1 MFILLL
7 FFIDLLSFHQ
17 AIFQREI
24 GDKSKI
30 KKLILQ
36 KKILDTQCSLCI
48 DKSKTETELSC
59 TLSHHYG
66 CDCKDKLV
74 CLRHEIEDICP
85 ICKKPKDFLKSAYNV
100 DLSRILIESIKSGN
114 FPLTKGLL
122 EEGANPNYRINNL
135 QSTWPIMHAAQRGP
149 EFIDI
154 LLEHDAITNVKV
166 STRTVFSTNF
176 NFEGGDEVF
185 VYRPTKIPVCLFDYL
200 FLNTSRD
207 VIKDITIILKNKIFL
222 DLRGFCIEAINDYI
236 DYFKDNE
243 LLHDFGEMINQE
255 KILLP
260 KESYKHY
267 LKIKF
272 NS

>member
-85 ICKKPKDFLKSAYNV
+85 ICKKPKDFLRAAYNV

-114 FPLTKGLL
+114 FPLTKDLL

-149 EFIDI
+149 EFINV
-154 LLEHDAITNVKV
+154 LLENEAITNVKV

-176 NFEGGDEVF
+176 NFEIGDESF
-185 VYRPTKIPVCLFDYL
+185 IYRSTKIPVCLFDYL
-200 FLNTSRD
+200 FLNTS
-207 VIKDITIILKNKIFL
+207 IEYLKDIVLVLKPKIFL
-222 DLRGFCIEAINDYI
+222 DLRTFCAEAVNDYI
-236 DYFKDNE
+236 DYFKDNN
-243 LLHDFGEMINQE
+243 LIDDFGEMIFNE
-255 KILLP
+255 NVLLP
-260 KESYKHY
+260 KESYNYY
-267 LKIKF
+267 LQIK
-272 NS
+272 